1 MDKWKSKALKY
12 GWSLEVPESGLEHMV
27 ANIGKFAKLCIEFA
41 RHPTLA
47 SSNKVLHEIPKGLVD
62 EGQRVVN
69 SLWTGVKPLIQAL
82 LQMA

>member
-1 MDKWKSKALKY
+1 
-12 GWSLEVPESGLEHMV
+12 MV

-62 EGQRVVN
+62 EGQRVV
-69 SLWTGVKPLIQAL
+69 SSR
-82 LQMA
+82 